1 MKKLWFLKLRT
12 EIDLRIILH
21 RRKIFFFRP
30 PSSTSPSSAYTAA
43 LIKLR
48 FFWETSA
55 ICKPSKLKIFQCLCL
70 LPCFKRHS
78 FELALRLQ
86 TITIMPICY
95 DTCECI
101 HTSLLGSSVL
111 LQFSSLQTTDQNA
124 AGSRTPDNVLILHSK
139 PKFTGGWC
147 CKANNRPR
155 SCSGFAML
163 HPGKVWWTSILT
175 GVTFRKNTSFTSHC
189 GKNVFLYIWV
199 HFHCTQTH

>member
-1 MKKLWFLKLRT
+1 M
-12 EIDLRIILH
+12 RIILH

-55 ICKPSKLKIFQCLCL
+55 ICKPSKLKIFLSM
-70 LPCFKRHS
+70 PPP
-78 FELALRLQ
+78 LQ
-86 TITIMPICY
+86 TSQFWACPAASNN
-95 DTCECI
+95 
-101 HTSLLGSSVL
+101 HNHAHLLWHVWMHSHLASRLFCSL

-189 GKNVFLYIWV
+189 GKIEFWDKNSLLAWCNDTFPLYPDSLMES
-199 HFHCTQTH
+199 